1 MKVAIVGAGN
11 AGFAHAAK
19 FSNAGHQVSLL
30 KTSFS
35 MHDDSFD
42 VAKAKGGIRVLD
54 DSLGGERYFAPLHVI
69 SRDPFCV
76 IRDDTD
82 VVLVTVQSRFHAE
95 VADLIA
101 PCLRDGQLVI
111 VAPGYMGSAIFKA
124 RCKADG
130 VIFAEGESLPFDA
143 RQMESGSVNIL
154 WKNARNALG
163 FFPAVTAEKGLPIA
177 RALLDTYSHQRTN
190 IVESALHNPNLIL
203 HTLGTLMSA
212 SRIEYADGDFWMY
225 REAFT
230 PSVLR
235 LADGLDEEKNAVI
248 AAYGGKPSH
257 CLEEFKFRNE
267 ADLSIDRQAVLEKYA
282 REGGPKGPGNLQTRY
297 LTEDVPIGVGV
308 LISLAETAG
317 IETPVARAV
326 LHLASAMVGGRFED
340 EVRTLHKVE
349 LSGKSLSELRSVLMG
364 R

>member
-19 FSNAGHQVSLL
+19 LSSAGHRVSLL

-42 VAKAKGGIRVLD
+42 AAVAQGGIHVLD
-54 DSLGGERYFAPLHVI
+54 SSIGGERYFAPVRVM
-69 SRDPFCV
+69 SREPSKV
-76 IRDDTD
+76 LEPDTD
-82 VVLVTVQSRFHAE
+82 VVLVTVQSRFHAD

-101 PCLRDGQLVI
+101 PYLRAGQLVI
-111 VAPGYMGSAIFKA
+111 VAPGYMGSAIFKV
-124 RCKADG
+124 RCKVDD

-143 RQMESGSVNIL
+143 RQMEPGSVNVL

-163 FFPAVTAEKGLPIA
+163 FFPASAADKGLVIA
-177 RALLDTYSHQRTN
+177 KALLDTYSHQRAN

-212 SRIEYADGDFWMY
+212 SRIEYSKGDFWMY

-235 LADGLDEEKNAVI
+235 LADSLDDEKNAVI
-248 AAYGGKPSH
+248 AAYGGQPSH

-267 ADLSIDRQAVLEKYA
+267 SDLTIDRQAVLEKYA

-308 LISLAETAG
+308 LISLAEAAE
-317 IETPVARAV
+317 IATPISRSVF
-326 LHLASAMVGGRFED
+326 HLASAMLGDRFE
-340 EVRTLHKVE
+340 ERARTLDK
-349 LSGKSLSELRSVLMG
+349 LGLGGKSLSEIRSVLMG
-364 R
+364 E